1 MIESDTGRKN
11 AQEVMINITIVEFA
25 QIADYGTKPE
35 KQGTP
40 NNLLHVEEYP

>member
-25 QIADYGTKPE
+25 QIADYGTYCE
-35 KQGTP
+35 
-40 NNLLHVEEYP
+40 NLVERINHNIL